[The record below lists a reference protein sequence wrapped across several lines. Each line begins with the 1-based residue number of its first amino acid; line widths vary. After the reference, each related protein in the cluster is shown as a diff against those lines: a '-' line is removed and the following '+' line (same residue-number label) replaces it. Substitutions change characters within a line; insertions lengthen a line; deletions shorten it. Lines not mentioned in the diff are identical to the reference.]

1 MSMRVETL
9 VLTEYQTNCY
19 LIESQGEIAILD
31 PGEPSP
37 AIVERVQALS
47 RPASMSTPK
56 VRWIV
61 LTHSHPDHIGGAP
74 FCRERFQ
81 AAIALHEGD
90 LLLYRAILGG
100 NAPEPERLLRE
111 GDVIELGT
119 LKFEVLHT
127 PGHTPGSVTLLER
140 TERVLFTGDLLFA
153 GSIGRTD
160 FPGGSDTEMSK
171 SLKRIVT
178 LEGDW
183 RVYPGHGP
191 ETRLSQERWTNPFL
205 LSLEPGEL

>member
-1 MSMRVETL
+1 MRVETL

-47 RPASMSTPK
+47 SPAR

-74 FCRERFQ
+74 FCRERFK
-81 AAIALHEGD
+81 APIALHGD
-90 LLLYRAILGG
+90 DLPLYRALLGG
-100 NAPEPERLLRE
+100 DAPEPERLLHE
-111 GDVIELGT
+111 GDAIELGG
-119 LKFEVLHT
+119 LKLEVLHT
-127 PGHTPGSVTLLER
+127 PGHTPGSITLLER
-140 TERVLFTGDLLFA
+140 TERMLFTGDLLFA

-171 SLKRIVT
+171 SLRRIVT

-191 ETRLSQERWTNPFL
+191 ETTLSQERWTNPFL
-205 LSLEPGEL
+205 LSFEPGEL

>member
-1 MSMRVETL
+1 MPMRVETL
-9 VLTEYQTNCY
+9 VLTEYQANCY
-19 LIESQGEIAILD
+19 LIESQGEIAIID

-37 AIVERVQALS
+37 AVVERVQALS
-47 RPASMSTPK
+47 GPAR

-90 LLLYRAILGG
+90 LPLYRAILGG
-100 NAPEPERLLRE
+100 NAPEPERSLHE
-111 GDVIELGT
+111 GDVIELGG
-119 LKFEVLHT
+119 LKLEVLHT
-127 PGHTPGSVTLLER
+127 PGHTPGSITLLER

-171 SLKRIVT
+171 SLRRIVT

-191 ETRLSQERWTNPFL
+191 ETTLSQERWTNPFL
-205 LSLEPGEL
+205 LSFEPGEL